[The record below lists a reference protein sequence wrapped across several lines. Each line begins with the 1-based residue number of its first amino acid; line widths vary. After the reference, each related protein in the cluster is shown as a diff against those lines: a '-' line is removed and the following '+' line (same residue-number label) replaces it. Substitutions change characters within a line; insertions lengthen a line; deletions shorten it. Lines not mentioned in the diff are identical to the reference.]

1 MPIDAFPMTR
11 RAACGLGL
19 AVAAG
24 VGAPALAAV
33 AAPCVVY
40 DPRFGVP
47 WGGGI
52 ALPADPTS
60 VWLTRL
66 RPYWRAGQGLTIGA
80 TGHDALFLLD
90 LLARD
95 ERQKLVHA
103 ARVTRVPGLA
113 ALLNGPA
120 RNPGCI
126 DLDHMPGSDP
136 DGLYVWILRGERTS
150 A

>member
-24 VGAPALAAV
+24 AAAPALAAV
-33 AAPCVVY
+33 RAPCAVY
-40 DPRFGVP
+40 DPRFAVP

-52 ALPADPTS
+52 ALPADPTE

-66 RPYWRAGQGLTIGA
+66 RPYWRAGGGMTIGA
-80 TGHDALFLLD
+80 TGHDALFMLELM
-90 LLARD
+90 ARD

-103 ARVTRVPGLA
+103 ARVERVPSLA
-113 ALLNGPA
+113 ALIGQA
-120 RNPGCI
+120 GGSR
-126 DLDHMPGSDP
+126 LDPLPGSDP
-136 DGLYVWILRGERTS
+136 DGLYVWVLRSERKPT
-150 A
+150 